1 MSENRFIIVKSIY
14 DYYALVDKERKD
26 TKQILLL
33 SLHKEQLDNVADLL
47 NERYS
52 IICRDEKSIET
63 MMSNMEKLE
72 NENEQLRKTMN
83 EVIELLVE
91 EVDLFSD
98 KATEHDIIAYKEM
111 NDFDNKDAYYMCIST
126 KKAIKMLQRCL

>member
-1 MSENRFIIVKSIY
+1 MSEKRFELLSGIITDMQDNERMYGIFE
-14 DYYALVDKERKD
+14 LVDK
-26 TKQILLL
+26 
-33 SLHKEQLDNVADLL
+33 L
-47 NERYS
+47 NELV
-52 IICRDEKSIET
+52 E
-63 MMSNMEKLE
+63 
-72 NENEQLRKTMN
+72 ENEQLRKTMN